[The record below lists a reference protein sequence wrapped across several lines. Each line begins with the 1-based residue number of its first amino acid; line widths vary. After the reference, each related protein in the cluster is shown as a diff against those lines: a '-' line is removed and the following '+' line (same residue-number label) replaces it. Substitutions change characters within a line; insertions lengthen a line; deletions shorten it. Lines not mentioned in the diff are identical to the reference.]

1 MWAGSP
7 MRTGRKTKR
16 RKRKSSE
23 RPETSAYLRMKL
35 AMIVLVVITV
45 TRPSSRIF
53 WKVPA
58 SWSAWQC
65 VRMTCV
71 ILRDAMPFSRR

>member
-1 MWAGSP
+1 M
-7 MRTGRKTKR
+7 
-16 RKRKSSE
+16 
-23 RPETSAYLRMKL
+23 AYLRMNC
-35 AMIVLVVITV
+35 AMMVLVVMTV

-71 ILRDAMPFSRR
+71 ILREAMPFSRR

>member
-1 MWAGSP
+1 MG
-7 MRTGRKTKR
+7 
-16 RKRKSSE
+16 
-23 RPETSAYLRMKL
+23 AYLRTKA
-35 AMIVLVVITV
+35 AMMVRVVSTV
-45 TRPSSRIF
+45 TRCSRRIF

-71 ILRDAMPFSRR
+71 ILRLEMPIS

>member
-23 RPETSAYLRMKL
+23 RPEMCAYLRMKL

-53 WKVPA
+53 WKVPG
-58 SWSAWQC
+58 
-65 VRMTCV
+65 
-71 ILRDAMPFSRR
+71 

>member
-1 MWAGSP
+1 

-23 RPETSAYLRMKL
+23 RPEMREYLRMKL

-65 VRMTCV
+65 VRITWV
-71 ILRDAMPFSRR
+71 ILRLEMPLSRR

>member
-1 MWAGSP
+1 

-23 RPETSAYLRMKL
+23 RPEMCAYLRMKL

-53 WKVPA
+53 WKVPG
-58 SWSAWQC
+58 
-65 VRMTCV
+65 
-71 ILRDAMPFSRR
+71 